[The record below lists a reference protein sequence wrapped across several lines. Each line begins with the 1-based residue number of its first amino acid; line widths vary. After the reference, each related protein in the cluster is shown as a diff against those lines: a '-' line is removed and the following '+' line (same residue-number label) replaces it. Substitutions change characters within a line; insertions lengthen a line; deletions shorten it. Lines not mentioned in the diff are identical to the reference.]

1 MKLEEPGM
9 EERTHTA
16 PLDLRTQRVGWGCG
30 PTPEGRPPPA
40 KKERPSLSLPP
51 RKRPYP
57 REGGRSEI
65 PPGGVCRGEGSSCP
79 LPTTPCL
86 EHVYLPFGLPHL
98 PYFPAAYYPAQLP
111 LCPLPTHPPL
121 GISGLAG
128 LHSPACSL
136 LLPPQGDPLAS
147 DIAVA
152 TRQDEDG
159 DTPLH
164 IAVAQ
169 GDVHMVQRLVH
180 LLLVGKKSLDIYNNL
195 RQTPLHL
202 AVITR
207 HAGLTAVLVT
217 GGASPVLLD
226 RNGQSA
232 IHLAC
237 EHRCLSCLR
246 SLLGQAQGKGR
257 GAADLDI
264 RNYEGYTPLHIAVNN
279 QDHEILTFLLD
290 QGADID
296 AVDIKSGRTALIHAV
311 ENDCRDL
318 VQLLLE
324 HGASVNL
331 QTYSGNTALHS
342 ASGRGLMDIVK
353 VLLKNGA
360 DTSIKNCHNDT
371 SLTVAK
377 NKKVVDVLRGKASRL
392 PSQPGSIPMG
402 TSELSAPSSPNKS
415 PLEGATGSSPASPC
429 RPRPPSGSSPIALG
443 LPGSPSPRAGEGG
456 PSKHWTLP
464 VVDGLPPPTTLLTG
478 VYLPSQAWGLTGS
491 GACEGLRSAHP
502 QEHSWGDEPGRAHA
516 GVVWTA
522 HHSEPG
528 GSCTGRPGC

>member
-16 PLDLRTQRVGWGCG
+16 PLDLRTQRGVWGCG
-30 PTPEGRPPPA
+30 PPPEGRPPPA
-40 KKERPSLSLPP
+40 KKERSSLSLPP

-65 PPGGVCRGEGSSCP
+65 PPGGPCRGEEVSSCS
-79 LPTTPCL
+79 LPTSPYL
-86 EHVYLPFGLPHL
+86 ERLYLPFGLTHP
-98 PYFPAAYYPAQLP
+98 PYIPAAYYPAQLP
-111 LCPLPTHPPL
+111 ICPLPTHPPL
-121 GISGLAG
+121 TVSGLAG
-128 LHSPACSL
+128 LHPPACSL
-136 LLPPQGDPLAS
+136 LLHPQGDPLAS

-180 LLLVGKKSLDIYNNL
+180 LLLLGKKSLDIYNNL

-207 HAGLTAVLVT
+207 HADLTAVLVT

-246 SLLGQAQGKGR
+246 SLLGLAHGKGR

-279 QDHEILTFLLD
+279 QDSNILTFLLD

-311 ENDCRDL
+311 ENNCRDL

-324 HGASVNL
+324 
-331 QTYSGNTALHS
+331 
-342 ASGRGLMDIVK
+342 
-353 VLLKNGA
+353 
-360 DTSIKNCHNDT
+360 
-371 SLTVAK
+371 
-377 NKKVVDVLRGKASRL
+377 VVDVLRGKASRL
-392 PSQPGSIPMG
+392 PSQPGSFPMG
-402 TSELSAPSSPNKS
+402 TSESSAPSSPNKS

-429 RPRPPSGSSPIALG
+429 RPPPPSGSSPIALG
-443 LPGSPSPRAGEGG
+443 LPGSPSPRAGDGG
-456 PSKHWTLP
+456 PGNLWTLP
-464 VVDGLPPPTTLLTG
+464 VVDGLPPSTTLLTG
-478 VYLPSQAWGLTGS
+478 VYLPSQVWGFTRA
-491 GACEGLRSAHP
+491 GACEGLCSAHL
-502 QEHSWGDEPGRAHA
+502 QEGAWGDEPGRAHV
-516 GVVWTA
+516 GVVWSP
-522 HHSEPG
+522 HHSEAG
-528 GSCTGRPGC
+528 GSCTGRRGC